1 MQDVVIIGGGVAG
14 FGAAITLGS
23 SERTPLKTLVLDSGN
38 SDLLKS
44 KLYNVPFVKQG
55 TSGKEALEKL
65 RKDALT
71 FERVS
76 FKEEEI
82 LRIDGTYP
90 NFTIQSENSSY
101 SAKFVILATGC
112 HKLDIKLNG
121 QAIPT
126 TSHLLM
132 PKPGKIQVEF
142 QGRQELEEGIY
153 VAGLLSGV
161 TSMYAVAL
169 GSGVEAGCAVLSKVD
184 GRVSIVHDFEG
195 SRE

>member
-23 SERTPLKTLVLDSGN
+23 SEATPLKTLVLDSGN

-44 KLYNVPFVKQG
+44 KLYNVPFLKQG

-65 RKDALT
+65 REDALT

-76 FKEEEI
+76 FKQEKI
-82 LRIDGTYP
+82 ISIDGTYP
-90 NFTIQSENSSY
+90 NFTIKSENSSY

-121 QAIPT
+121 QLIPT
-126 TSHLLM
+126 TPHLLM
-132 PKPGKIQVEF
+132 PKPGKIQVAF
-142 QGRQELEEGIY
+142 QGRQEFEEGIY
-153 VAGLLSGV
+153 IAGLLSGI
-161 TSMYAVAL
+161 TTMYATAL
-169 GSGVEAGCAVLSKVD
+169 GSGVEAGCAILSKEA